1 MSRPKIVVLASWSGT
16 GFETMQ
22 QQIIAGKMNAEI
34 IKVISNRKNPWVKQK
49 AEKYGIPFEYIP
61 WTSYKADVCENIV
74 SNTEGAILFALSWFL
89 VMIDGNIPTEWI
101 NIHPGP
107 LTKEYSGK
115 WMYGHHVHEKIF
127 ADFQAGKI
135 KRSCISIHYAIPG
148 VYDDPNGLICQIPVE
163 LDWCIS
169 AEEVAK
175 RVNAVE
181 HQRQWKITEMVAN
194 REISAQ
200 RDPIHKKIINM
211 KFPDWY
217 KRNKVVDLTTES
229 VEVL

>member
-1 MSRPKIVVLASWSGT
+1 MYIPKIVVLASWSGT

-22 QQIIAGKMNAEI
+22 KQIIAGKMKAEI
-34 IKVISNRKNPWVKQK
+34 IKVISNRKNPWVKEK

-61 WTSYKADVCENIV
+61 WPYTADVCQNIV
-74 SNTEGAILFALSWFL
+74 FNAKEAVLFALSWCL

-107 LTKEYSGK
+107 LTEEYSGK

-148 VYDDPNGLICQIPVE
+148 IYDDPNGLICQIPIE
-163 LDWCIS
+163 LQWCTN
-169 AEEVAK
+169 AEEVAQ

-181 HQRQWKITEMVAN
+181 HERQWKITEMVAN
-194 REISAQ
+194 GEISAQ
-200 RDPIHKKIINM
+200 RNHIDKKIINM
-211 KFPDWY
+211 KFPENYTYRKPISLDTQKPY
-217 KRNKVVDLTTES
+217 GEF
-229 VEVL
+229 